1 MKLVTKT
8 HTAPI
13 ERASKPAHPADGLFG
28 LNCAVPS
35 LLLTCLMAACSTPT
49 PPAAPPPA
57 AAPATRAAAP
67 EPAAA
72 EVLESESVSVATQS
86 PKDAFEQMRAAI
98 EGDSVYFD
106 FNRYAIKSD
115 QTSAVSEHAKLA
127 NAFANDYITLQGN
140 CDERG
145 SREYNLALG
154 QQRADAVKRALVLL
168 GVPETRIETISF
180 GKEKPR
186 ALCHD
191 ESCWAENRRADF
203 VEGWKGPAETSDS
216 R

>member
-1 MKLVTKT
+1 MQANCPQPDYGSHLIMK
-8 HTAPI
+8 
-13 ERASKPAHPADGLFG
+13 RA
-28 LNCAVPS
+28 S
-35 LLLTCLMAACSTPT
+35 LLLLACLTAACSTPI
-49 PPAAPPPA
+49 PPAPPPPPP
-57 AAPATRAAAP
+57 APQAAAP
-67 EPAAA
+67 EPAP
-72 EVLESESVSVATQS
+72 VVVIESESVTVATPS

-98 EGDSVYFD
+98 DGDSVYFD
-106 FNRYAIKSD
+106 FNQYAIKPD

-127 NAFANDYITLQGN
+127 NDFASDYIILQGN

-154 QQRADAVKRALVLL
+154 QKRADAVKRTLVLM
-168 GVPETRIETISF
+168 GVPERRIETISF

-191 ESCWAENRRADF
+191 ETCWSDNRRADF
-203 VEGWKGPAETSDS
+203 VDAWKALTETSDS